1 MITTLTKP
9 FSCAANQEDFKSV
22 EAWCNQWSCLLWS
35 TSRIGDDGVKAS
47 AVIWWWKSQDVL
59 EAQIFGTS
67 CKEQYPWRFTPGVP
81 LPWCVWSVTRLC
93 VTTLCPDRALHRSW
107 PPGDWKDWIV
117 MPMFEVWILFIHLP
131 KHLRFLSTSKAQI
144 YKTKHTNITTLTLE
158 YLTKGR
164 QFMYALWHKLWPI
177 RTWGQKWFGN
187 NTLLYCVTWWAE
199 QIRYA

>member
-1 MITTLTKP
+1 
-9 FSCAANQEDFKSV
+9 
-22 EAWCNQWSCLLWS
+22 
-35 TSRIGDDGVKAS
+35 
-47 AVIWWWKSQDVL
+47 
-59 EAQIFGTS
+59 
-67 CKEQYPWRFTPGVP
+67 
-81 LPWCVWSVTRLC
+81 
-93 VTTLCPDRALHRSW
+93 
-107 PPGDWKDWIV
+107 

-187 NTLLYCVTWWAE
+187 NTLLYCVTW
-199 QIRYA
+199 